1 MSGGPLA
8 LRFDIVQKGL
18 IDISQTEGI
27 KDSRPTS
34 SLITSSGLRLLID
47 TEHPKEDGTEF
58 RAALAA
64 LGVAPRDVG
73 AVLFTH
79 LHPDHMGHKDMFP
92 GAVFIF
98 HREDRFGFYFDRD
111 RTTRL
116 AGDALLDLIPEGILS
131 PRYTDSE
138 PDLRAL
144 GDSLYLKHIPG
155 HTQGSLAIFA
165 CIGGKV
171 QAFVGDT
178 FLNKGYYDRWEPPG
192 SSWNKGLIYTHME
205 YVKKKADII
214 IPGHG
219 GPFEA

>member
-1 MSGGPLA
+1 LSLV
-8 LRFDIVQKGL
+8 FNIVQTGL

-34 SLITSSGLRLLID
+34 SLLTSPSIKLVID
-47 TEHPKEDGTEF
+47 TEHPKEDGEEYK
-58 RAALAA
+58 AAMAR
-64 LGVAPRDVG
+64 LGVAPADID

-79 LHPDHMGHKDMFP
+79 LHPDHMGHKEMFTN
-92 GAVFIF
+92 AVFIF
-98 HREDRFGFYFDRD
+98 HAQDRFAFYFNHD

-116 AGDALLDLIPEGILS
+116 TGDALLDLTQGGILA
-131 PRYTDSE
+131 PRYTTTE

-144 GDSLYLKHIPG
+144 GDSLWLKHIPG

-165 CIGGKV
+165 SIGGKV
-171 QAFVGDT
+171 HAFAGDT
-178 FLNKGYYDRWEPPG
+178 FLNKGYYDKWEPPG
-192 SSWNKGLIYTHME
+192 SSWDKDLIYAHME

-219 GPFEA
+219 EPFAV